1 MKTSTE
7 CAKVFSAMAAVQSEL
22 EAAPKDSVNP
32 HFKSRYAD
40 LATCV
45 ETARPILAKNKL
57 AVLQFNLTDFEKGMV
72 GISTV
77 IAHESGEF
85 LSGDIWCAPRTL
97 NAQDVGAATTYLRR
111 YGYSTMLGLTT
122 EEDDDGNKA
131 SGVGQTSAS
140 FRPPATVAP
149 RPQAPATKATVKPTT
164 AASYNNNLVE
174 HQDRIIEILKKGKI
188 DEALWPDIGRKLNG
202 RPFTD
207 LRWATDAVLAEVS
220 GKDDAFEIPFGEPP
234 Q

>member
-7 CAKVFSAMAAVQSEL
+7 FAKVFAAMAAVQSEL
-22 EAAPKDSVNP
+22 EAAPKESANP

-45 ETARPILAKNKL
+45 AVARPILAKHKL
-57 AVLQFNLTDFEKGMV
+57 AVLQFNLTNVEKGLV
-72 GISTV
+72 GVLTV

-85 LSGDIWCAPRTL
+85 LSGEIWCAPRTL

-111 YGYSTMLGLTT
+111 YGYSTMIGLVT
-122 EEDDDGNKA
+122 EEDDDGNLA
-131 SGVGQTSAS
+131 SGVGAKA
-140 FRPPATVAP
+140 ATE
-149 RPQAPATKATVKPTT
+149 RKKPTP
-164 AASYNNNLVE
+164 AAEPKPMPLPKSGSPIRYNNTFAA
-174 HQDRIIEILKKGKI
+174 HQDAIAERLKQFKI
-188 DEALWPDIGRKLNG
+188 DAALWPDIGRKLHG

-207 LRWATDAVLAEVS
+207 LRAATDEVLSECGAEL
-220 GKDDAFEIPFGEPP
+220 EIPFDPSQEAL